1 MTSRYRCF
9 DYPLPMGKTR
19 GTKTALCQQVPE
31 LPIGMGSSTPGSA
44 QPRHRMGRALRLTT
58 WWNGGLAQGKQVT
71 PQYISS
77 SKNSM
82 PFLQFLKMLVTVS
95 ASCLFIKLIKK
106 QTQNRPEQFTST
118 TTKHPWKHT
127 RRLPS
132 WESSCIHRSG
142 QWAAGMASGVGGSL
156 SHLIPLPSVCF

>member
-9 DYPLPMGKTR
+9 DYPLPMGKTQ

-31 LPIGMGSSTPGSA
+31 LPIGKGSSTPGSA

-71 PQYISS
+71 PQYIYS
-77 SKNSM
+77 SKNSL
-82 PFLQFLKMLVTVS
+82 PFLVS
-95 ASCLFIKLIKK
+95 KNVSNCLCILFIKLIKK
-106 QTQNRPEQFTST
+106 QKQNRQEQFTSA

-156 SHLIPLPSVCF
+156 SHLTPLPSVCF